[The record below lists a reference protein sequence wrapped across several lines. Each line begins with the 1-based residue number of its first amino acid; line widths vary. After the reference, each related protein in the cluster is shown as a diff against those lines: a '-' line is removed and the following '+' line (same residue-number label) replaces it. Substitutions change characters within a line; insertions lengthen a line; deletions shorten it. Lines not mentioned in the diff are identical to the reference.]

1 MNVNQIIMAKPDHTC
16 IFVVEDDLM
25 YSRGILHL
33 LEARNFMNVRLFSH
47 GEECLEQLHLQPDV
61 ILLDYWLGD
70 GKMNGKEV
78 MEVIRKKSPSSKVIF
93 LTAMDNLK
101 IARETMA
108 MGAYDYVVKS
118 ESAMERVKN
127 LLRRIVFERQ
137 IQEENRMLKRSRK
150 LILLLFLL
158 LGIAIAGVLLLRY
171 F

>member
-1 MNVNQIIMAKPDHTC
+1 MPRPDHTC

-25 YSRGILHL
+25 FSRAVLHL
-33 LEARNFMNVRLFSH
+33 LEGRKFMNVRLFSH
-47 GEECLEQLHLQPDV
+47 GEECLEHLHLHPDV

-78 MEVIRKKSPSSKVIF
+78 MELIMKKSPSTKVIF

-101 IARETMA
+101 IASETMA

-127 LLRRIVFERQ
+127 LLRRIVFEKQ
-137 IQEENRMLKRSRK
+137 LQKENLMLRRSRGIV
-150 LILLLFLL
+150 LILLLLIALALAGLFLL
-158 LGIAIAGVLLLRY
+158 RFI
-171 F
+171 

>member
-1 MNVNQIIMAKPDHTC
+1 MPKPDHTC

-25 YSRGILHL
+25 YSRGILHA

-78 MEVIRKKSPSSKVIF
+78 MEAISKRSMATKVIF

-101 IARETMA
+101 VARETMA

-118 ESAMERVKN
+118 ESAMERIKN
-127 LLRRIVFERQ
+127 LLRRIVFEKQ
-137 IQEENRMLKRSRK
+137 LQNENLMLRKSRSIIF
-150 LILLLFLL
+150 ILLLLI
-158 LGIAIAGVLLLRY
+158 GIALAGVFLLRY
-171 F
+171 I

>member
-1 MNVNQIIMAKPDHTC
+1 MTKPDHTC

-47 GEECLEQLHLQPDV
+47 GEECLEHLHLQPDV
-61 ILLDYWLGD
+61 ILLDYMLGE

-78 MEVIRKKSPSSKVIF
+78 MEVIQKKSPASKVIF

-127 LLRRIVFERQ
+127 LLRRIVFEKQ
-137 IQEENRMLKRSRK
+137 IKQENLMLRRSRR
-150 LILLLFLL
+150 IILFLIFL
-158 LGIAIAGVLLLRY
+158 VGVALAGVFLLR
-171 F
+171 FF